1 MMRPSNLK
9 HWIMKNLC
17 WELTWMFR
25 GEITGL
31 QRIFTS
37 LMFWE
42 ISTFVFNVYHLLMT
56 NSVQSYSVSIAFIV
70 RLFSWLLLYLL
81 FHSVQSGCAEM
92 AAPET
97 IVFHTM
103 VMPYEGAA
111 LDGAVEGHERR
122 SVTCCAWQG
131 DRIGSLLSR
140 KTLLMFHFPN
150 KGKVGM
156 SSPLL
161 PLWIKLSLPEPAEL
175 RDS

>member
-1 MMRPSNLK
+1 
-9 HWIMKNLC
+9 
-17 WELTWMFR
+17 MFR

-31 QRIFTS
+31 QRILTS
-37 LMFWE
+37 LTFRE
-42 ISTFVFNVYHLLMT
+42 VSTLVFNICRLLIT
-56 NSVQSYSVSIAFIV
+56 NSVQSYNVSIALIV

-81 FHSVQSGCAEM
+81 FHSVQSACAEM
-92 AAPET
+92 TAPEI
-97 IVFHTM
+97 IVLHTM

-111 LDGAVEGHERR
+111 LDDAVEGHERC

-131 DRIGSLLSR
+131 GRIGSLLSE

-161 PLWIKLSLPEPAEL
+161 PLWIKSSLPEPAEL